1 MFDISWHELL
11 LVAVITV
18 IVVGPKE
25 IPRVLRTVTGA
36 MRKIRGMA
44 REFQSSIDELA
55 REAELDDLKKSVQ
68 GSDKFDLSKEVE
80 NMIDPTGETEK
91 SLRDL
96 KTSVETE
103 LVETGSEAEPAAE
116 TPEPA
121 ITPESIG
128 EAYRKAETP
137 PHSLTPTQDG
147 GGEEATEQTPK
158 ADEEQAPESRSAVSR
173 S

>member
-11 LVAVITV
+11 LVAVVTV

-68 GSDKFDLSKEVE
+68 ASDKFDLSKEVE
-80 NMIDPTGETEK
+80 NMIDPTGETEG
-91 SLRDL
+91 SLREL
-96 KTSVETE
+96 KSSVEKGPSA
-103 LVETGSEAEPAAE
+103 LTGDGDDDTKQPDG
-116 TPEPA
+116 TV
-121 ITPESIG
+121 TPESIS
-128 EAYRKAETP
+128 EAYQSAKTP
-137 PHSLTPTQDG
+137 PNSLTASDASATA
-147 GGEEATEQTPK
+147 EAEPEAK
-158 ADEEQAPESRSAVSR
+158 QARPSDSRSTGTGS
-173 S
+173 

>member
-1 MFDISWHELL
+1 MFDISWHELF

-68 GSDKFDLSKEVE
+68 GSENFDLSKEVE
-80 NMIDPTGETEK
+80 NMIDPTGETES

-96 KTSVETE
+96 KSSVET
-103 LVETGSEAEPAAE
+103 AP
-116 TPEPA
+116 PEDEGPSKDA
-121 ITPESIG
+121 PITPEAISEG
-128 EAYRKAETP
+128 YRSANTP
-137 PHSLTPTQDG
+137 PDSITPPQQAAA
-147 GGEEATEQTPK
+147 EEAPASDEQP
-158 ADEEQAPESRSAVSR
+158 ASESRSAASR

>member
-1 MFDISWHELL
+1 MFDISWHELF

-55 REAELDDLKKSVQ
+55 REAELDDLKKSMTNP
-68 GSDKFDLSKEVE
+68 DDFDLSKEVE
-80 NMIDPTGETEK
+80 NMIDPTGETEDA
-91 SLRDL
+91 LRDL
-96 KTSVETE
+96 KSTVETAPTD
-103 LVETGSEAEPAAE
+103 LGKDLDGDSEKPQD
-116 TPEPA
+116 A
-121 ITPESIG
+121 ITPEAIG
-128 EAYRKAETP
+128 ESYRSAKTP
-137 PHSLTPTQDG
+137 SDSLTPPPDTAA
-147 GGEEATEQTPK
+147 GEVAEQTEP
-158 ADEEQAPESRSAVSR
+158 AEGQTPENRSAVSR